1 MSYYLILDL
10 GTTTIKAFAFNDNGE
25 IIKERKRTVKI
36 ISPEPGWV
44 EEDPVKYWEVTR
56 SLIDDIVNELG
67 NPIAVGITN
76 QRTTTVMWDKTTG
89 EPLYNMIT
97 WQDTRAGELA
107 ETYSKKSLLKIARVM
122 GKFVGGVAKII
133 PSLRRRKSIIRAL
146 TLAYF
151 KFGANQS
158 IMHIRWLLD
167 NNEDVKR
174 AVRENRAAFG
184 TVDSWIIWNLS
195 KQHVTDYTNA
205 SATGLFD
212 PFKLEW
218 SDTLMKIVNI
228 SKSILPKI
236 KDCMSDFGEITFL
249 KDVHITAV
257 IADQQASLFS
267 AGGINIGAMKITNG
281 TGSFID
287 INVGSTPVPGILGT
301 YPMIA
306 LKWKNE
312 VYYLLEGIV
321 QATGSVIDWLV
332 DVGLAKNPEEVSE
345 IASTTSDSAGVI
357 FVPTICGLGTPFWNA
372 KVRGIIYGITR
383 ATTKNHLIR
392 AAIEGIASR
401 CAEVILLVEE
411 IAGIKV
417 DKIIADGNASRCD
430 ALLQFLANFT
440 GKKIIRPRNLEGTAR
455 GAFLLARGGAKGL
468 SLKDAWI
475 PPTIEKQF
483 DPVPS
488 DFGQWKKVLTT
499 ALSLS
504 EML

>member
-10 GTTTIKAFAFNDNGE
+10 GTTTIKAFAFDENGE
-25 IIKERKRTVKI
+25 ILKERKRTAKV

-44 EEDPVKYWEVTR
+44 EEDPVKYWETTR
-56 SLIDDIVNELG
+56 SLIDEIVNELG
-67 NPIAVGITN
+67 TPVAIGITN
-76 QRTTTVMWDKTTG
+76 QRTTTIVWDKTTG

-97 WQDTRAGELA
+97 WQDTRAGEIA
-107 ETYSKKSLLKIARVM
+107 EEYSRKSVLKIARFM
-122 GKFVGGVAKII
+122 GKFVGSFAKLV
-133 PSLRRRKSIIRAL
+133 PSLKRKKSIIRAL
-146 TLAYF
+146 TLANF

-158 IMHIRWLLD
+158 IMHVRWLLD
-167 NNEDVKR
+167 NNDDVKK
-174 AVRENRAAFG
+174 AVRENKAAFG
-184 TVDSWIIWNLS
+184 TVDSWIVWNMT

-212 PFKLEW
+212 PFNLEW
-218 SDTLMKIVNI
+218 SNTLLKIVNI
-228 SKSILPKI
+228 PTSILPQV
-236 KDCMSDFGEITFL
+236 KDSMADFGEVTFL
-249 KDVHITAV
+249 KGVHITAV

-267 AGGINIGAMKITNG
+267 AGGTNIGTMKITNG

-287 INVGSTPVPGILGT
+287 INVGSTPVPGLLGT

-306 LKWKNE
+306 LKWKDE

-321 QATGSVIDWLV
+321 QASGSVIDWLV
-332 DVGLAKNPEEVSE
+332 EIGLAKSPEEVSE
-345 IASTTSDSAGVI
+345 IASKTRDSAGVI

-372 KVRGIIYGITR
+372 RVRGIIYGIMR

-392 AAIEGIASR
+392 AAIEGIAAR

-417 DKIIADGNASRCD
+417 DKIIADGNVSRCD